1 MELTVYERGTPVG
14 TARLERNGIFWDIFC
29 EMTDLTEQIRRV
41 YVGKEW
47 DVFYLG
53 IPDAAGKLTAK
64 RKHLP
69 VTPTFSVAA
78 PYPRGEWLPWRGTVD
93 GVSVETALFC
103 REDDRIKLR
112 LPPEEAVKFPAWL
125 EESERETAFGTEFA
139 MLSLTED
146 GRLLQKEKDK
156 DKGEERNEETTVG
169 TFDDLLSV
177 DPPADDSIGIEGWE
191 TDRPDL

>member
-14 TARLERNGIFWDIFC
+14 TARLERDGIFWNISC

-41 YVGKEW
+41 YVGTAW

-64 RKHLP
+64 RRHLP
-69 VTPTFSVAA
+69 AEPTFAVAA
-78 PYPRGEWLPWRGTVD
+78 PYPRGQWLPWRGTLD

-103 REDDRIKLR
+103 REDGKIKLL
-112 LPPEEAVKFPAWL
+112 LPSEEAVKFPAWL
-125 EESERETAFGTEFA
+125 EKTEKETVFGTEFA

-146 GRLLQKEKDK
+146 GRLPQEEKE
-156 DKGEERNEETTVG
+156 KGEENYEETTVG
-169 TFDDLLSV
+169 TFDVLLPV
-177 DPPADDSIGIEGWE
+177 DPPANDGVGDEGRE
-191 TDRPDL
+191 ADCPDL

>member
-14 TARLERNGIFWDIFC
+14 TARLERDGIFWNISC

-41 YVGKEW
+41 YVGTAW

-64 RKHLP
+64 RRHLP
-69 VTPTFSVAA
+69 AEPTFAVAA
-78 PYPRGEWLPWRGTVD
+78 PYPRGDWLPWRGTLD
-93 GVSVETALFC
+93 GVSVETALLC
-103 REDDRIKLR
+103 REDGKIKLL
-112 LPPEEAVKFPAWL
+112 LPSEEAVKFPAWL
-125 EESERETAFGTEFA
+125 EKTEKETVFGTEFA

-146 GRLLQKEKDK
+146 GRLPQEEKE
-156 DKGEERNEETTVG
+156 KGEENYEETTVG
-169 TFDDLLSV
+169 TFDVLL
-177 DPPADDSIGIEGWE
+177 PADPSADDGIGDEGWE

>member
-1 MELTVYERGTPVG
+1 MELSVYERGTPVG
-14 TARLERNGIFWDIFC
+14 TARLERDGSFWNIFC
-29 EMTDLTEQIRRV
+29 ELTDLTEQIRRV
-41 YVGKEW
+41 YVGTEW

-53 IPDAAGKLTAK
+53 IPDAEGKLTAK
-64 RKHLP
+64 RRHLP

-103 REDDRIKLR
+103 REDGKIKLL

-125 EESERETAFGTEFA
+125 EKSERETVFGTEFA
-139 MLSLTED
+139 LLLLTED
-146 GRLLQKEKDK
+146 GHLLQEEK
-156 DKGEERNEETTVG
+156 DKGEERYEETTVG
-169 TFDDLLSV
+169 TVDDLLPA
-177 DPPADDSIGIEGWE
+177 DPPAHDGIGGEGRE

>member
-14 TARLERNGIFWDIFC
+14 TARLERDGIFWNISC

-41 YVGKEW
+41 YVGTAW

-64 RKHLP
+64 RRHLP
-69 VTPTFSVAA
+69 AEPTFAVAA
-78 PYPRGEWLPWRGTVD
+78 PYPRGQWLPWRGTLD

-103 REDDRIKLR
+103 REDGKIKLL
-112 LPPEEAVKFPAWL
+112 LPSEEAVKFPAWL
-125 EESERETAFGTEFA
+125 EKTEKETVFGTKFA

-146 GRLLQKEKDK
+146 GRLPQEEKE
-156 DKGEERNEETTVG
+156 KGEENYEETTVG
-169 TFDDLLSV
+169 TFDVLLPV
-177 DPPADDSIGIEGWE
+177 DPPANDGVGDEGRE
-191 TDRPDL
+191 ADCPDL